1 MVQSITDFM
10 KAKEENGL
18 LLIDPNTGSGKTYSA
33 CQAIYNYVHN
43 TKNPK
48 KVYFTTTLLKNL
60 PIKELENCYK
70 ENKNINFS
78 KEVLVIKANVEF
90 IKENLEKV
98 NISEEYK
105 KEEYEYLLQLVE
117 EANSKGFEN
126 AKPIYKEEI
135 EKLLEKAER
144 DFRKYLKNKIISKID
159 GTSDEKKNKIRNDKR
174 YKWIGDIYP
183 TVFTDDYKIYLL
195 SIKKLLTR
203 NDTLIKRSYQFIS
216 ADNLKDSIVFH
227 R

>member
-1 MVQSITDFM
+1 MLQSITDFM

-33 CQAIYNYVHN
+33 CKAIYNYVHN

-90 IKENLEKV
+90 VKENLGKV
-98 NISEEYK
+98 NIPEEYK
-105 KEEYEYLLQLVE
+105 NEEYETLLQLVE

-135 EKLLEKAER
+135 KTKIRKSNKYKSLFEKTEISNSNNSKNELEK
-144 DFRKYLKNKIISKID
+144 KLITLKLKSNKKKIQF
-159 GTSDEKKNKIRNDKR
+159 
-174 YKWIGDIYP
+174 YY
-183 TVFTDDYKIYLL
+183 
-195 SIKKLLTR
+195 
-203 NDTLIKRSYQFIS
+203 YQC
-216 ADNLKDSIVFH
+216 
-227 R
+227 